1 MGASWCVQGK
11 CCTLDFRESSSYL
24 RKEHEGLLLIHL
36 QLPILQHH
44 AQDIRGIEGQPP
56 HRVGSVPGEVSCL
69 QDGWLS
75 GV

>member
-1 MGASWCVQGK
+1 MGASRCVQGK
-11 CCTLDFRESSSYL
+11 WSTLDFREGSSYL
-24 RKEHEGLLLIHL
+24 RKQHEGPLLIHQ

-44 AQDIRGIEGQPP
+44 AQDIGGIEGQPP
-56 HRVGSVPGEVSCL
+56 HRVGSVPGEVSRL